1 MPSKE
6 HKPCVVLGVTG
17 GIAAYKACELLR
29 ILQKRGIDVYVVM
42 TQNACRFV
50 TPLTFETLSGHPVA
64 VDTFDRPQTWE
75 VEHIALAKWA
85 DLFLI
90 APATANIIGK
100 MACGIADDMLSTTVM
115 ATRAPVMIAP
125 AMNTGM
131 WENEATQHNLRTL
144 ASRGVQ
150 IVLPA
155 SGHLACGDSGA
166 GKLEDVAVIAERAL
180 EALGRTRDLEGLR
193 VLVTA
198 GPSREALDP
207 VRYVTNRSSG
217 KMGYAIARAAA
228 RRGAQVTLLTGPVAL
243 EAPQGVQVVPFTTTQ
258 ELLERAQELA
268 AKQDVLIQ
276 AAAPADYR
284 AQKVA
289 PQKIKKNSGE
299 PLVLTLV
306 ENPDV
311 AAALGR
317 SKRPDQVFVGFAAET
332 NDVLAHAQGKLERK
346 NLDMIVANDVT
357 LPGAGF
363 DVDTNVVTL
372 ITRDEAVSL
381 PLMRKDEVA
390 DRILDRVL
398 TLVHD
403 R

>member
-1 MPSKE
+1 MPGKE

-75 VEHIALAKWA
+75 VEHIALAKRA

-180 EALGRTRDLEGLR
+180 EALGRTRDMEGLR

-228 RRGAQVTLLTGPVAL
+228 QRGAQVTLLTGPVAL

-390 DRILDRVL
+390 DRILDQVL
-398 TLVHD
+398 MLVHD